1 MKQGWEPWEDQ
12 PAVKKKLAD
21 VDNFLHLTGIDI
33 GMYIYIYVSRLDISN
48 FFWVLGNSTISYFL
62 KQICIHPIDFQPT
75 AYIKTFC
82 VHANQ
87 L

>member
-33 GMYIYIYVSRLDISN
+33 GMYIYIYVSRIRYLK
-48 FFWVLGNSTISYFL
+48 FFLCSQKFY
-62 KQICIHPIDFQPT
+62 
-75 AYIKTFC
+75 Y
-82 VHANQ
+82 Q
-87 L
+87 LLSEADMYSSQNR